1 MFDIKSINGE
11 SNADNDDT
19 KSVWS
24 SSSRASISNLL
35 NDNDE
40 IFGEF
45 VWSSGHKLH
54 DVRQKAINGE
64 KKFGGL
70 SGAFMNTW
78 ETGGRKYTSDD
89 DDNQSENYSDYS
101 EDNDSDY

>member
-1 MFDIKSINGE
+1 
-11 SNADNDDT
+11 
-19 KSVWS
+19 
-24 SSSRASISNLL
+24 
-35 NDNDE
+35 
-40 IFGEF
+40 
-45 VWSSGHKLH
+45 LH